1 MPWRHPVGLDALLP
15 SCRACKAA
23 ALFVWHRHAGPH
35 RRDPLR
41 RSHAPSTSLHRVA
54 VPCSTPSPRL
64 VPRLFCARRPVR
76 LVLHGKVAPLR
87 GCASVVPPSLHG
99 VASTLL
105 HGVASASLHGV
116 ASTLLHGVASASL
129 HGVASASLHGVA
141 STLLHGVASTS
152 LHRVGS
158 TLLHGVASTSLRGVA
173 STLLHGRDDA
183 RKAADLRRRSPSPGG
198 ELQQKCEA
206 MGTVALHRGFPLMRM
221 IFFDKTPPW
230 DPCLWGEVE

>member
-105 HGVASASLHGV
+105 HEVASASLHRVASTSLHGV
-116 ASTLLHGVASASL
+116 ASTLLHEVASASL
-129 HGVASASLHGVA
+129 HRVASTSLHGVASIPLHGVA
-141 STLLHGVASTS
+141 STLLY
-152 LHRVGS
+152 
-158 TLLHGVASTSLRGVA
+158 
-173 STLLHGRDDA
+173 GRDDA
-183 RKAADLRRRSPSPGG
+183 RKTADLRRGSPSPGG

>member
-1 MPWRHPVGLDALLP
+1 MPWRLPVGLDALLP

-105 HGVASASLHGV
+105 HEVASASLHGGT
-116 ASTLLHGVASASL
+116 SIPLHGVASASL
-129 HGVASASLHGVA
+129 HE
-141 STLLHGVASTS
+141 
-152 LHRVGS
+152 
-158 TLLHGVASTSLRGVA
+158 VA

-183 RKAADLRRRSPSPGG
+183 RKTADSRRRSPSPGG

>member
-99 VASTLL
+99 VAS
-105 HGVASASLHGV
+105 
-116 ASTLLHGVASASL
+116 ASL

-141 STLLHGVASTS
+141 SIPLHGVASIP
-152 LHRVGS
+152 LH
-158 TLLHGVASTSLRGVA
+158 GVA

-183 RKAADLRRRSPSPGG
+183 RKTADLRRRSPSPGG

>member
-99 VASTLL
+99 VASIPL

-116 ASTLLHGVASASL
+116 ASIPLHGVASIPL
-129 HGVASASLHGVA
+129 H
-141 STLLHGVASTS
+141 
-152 LHRVGS
+152 
-158 TLLHGVASTSLRGVA
+158 GVA

-183 RKAADLRRRSPSPGG
+183 RKTADLRRRSPSPGG

>member
-1 MPWRHPVGLDALLP
+1 MPWRLPVGLDALLP

-23 ALFVWHRHAGPH
+23 ALLVWHRHAGSH

-54 VPCSTPSPRL
+54 VPCSTPSPRHAPTPAL
-64 VPRLFCARRPVR
+64 RCRSVSFC
-76 LVLHGKVAPLR
+76 G
-87 GCASVVPPSLHG
+87 ASSLPFADVPPSCLRFAPRGHLH
-99 VASTLL
+99 
-105 HGVASASLHGV
+105 SAPRGCLRFAPRVG
-116 ASTLLHGVASASL
+116 
-129 HGVASASLHGVA
+129 
-141 STLLHGVASTS
+141 STS
-152 LHRVGS
+152 LHRY
-158 TLLHGVASTSLRGVA
+158 
-173 STLLHGRDDA
+173 DEA
-183 RKAADLRRRSPSPGG
+183 RKTADLRHRSPSPGG

>member
-99 VASTLL
+99 VASIPL
-105 HGVASASLHGV
+105 H
-116 ASTLLHGVASASL
+116 
-129 HGVASASLHGVA
+129 
-141 STLLHGVASTS
+141 
-152 LHRVGS
+152 
-158 TLLHGVASTSLRGVA
+158 GVA

-183 RKAADLRRRSPSPGG
+183 RKTADLRRRSPSPGG

>member
-105 HGVASASLHGV
+105 HEVASASLHRVASTSLHGVASIPLHGV
-116 ASTLLHGVASASL
+116 ASTLLY
-129 HGVASASLHGVA
+129 
-141 STLLHGVASTS
+141 
-152 LHRVGS
+152 
-158 TLLHGVASTSLRGVA
+158 
-173 STLLHGRDDA
+173 GRDDA
-183 RKAADLRRRSPSPGG
+183 RKTADLRRGSPSPGG

>member
-141 STLLHGVASTS
+141 STLLHG
-152 LHRVGS
+152 
-158 TLLHGVASTSLRGVA
+158 
-173 STLLHGRDDA
+173 RDDA
-183 RKAADLRRRSPSPGG
+183 RKTADLRRRSPSPGG

>member
-105 HGVASASLHGV
+105 HEVASASLHGGT
-116 ASTLLHGVASASL
+116 SIPLHGVASASL
-129 HGVASASLHGVA
+129 HE
-141 STLLHGVASTS
+141 
-152 LHRVGS
+152 
-158 TLLHGVASTSLRGVA
+158 VA

-183 RKAADLRRRSPSPGG
+183 RKTADLRHRSPSPGG

>member
-105 HGVASASLHGV
+105 HEVASASLHGV
-116 ASTLLHGVASASL
+116 AST
-129 HGVASASLHGVA
+129 
-141 STLLHGVASTS
+141 S
-152 LHRVGS
+152 LHRC
-158 TLLHGVASTSLRGVA
+158 
-173 STLLHGRDDA
+173 DEA
-183 RKAADLRRRSPSPGG
+183 RKTADLRHRSPSPGG

-206 MGTVALHRGFPLMRM
+206 MGTVALHPGFPLMRM

>member
-41 RSHAPSTSLHRVA
+41 RSHAPSTSLHRVV

-87 GCASVVPPSLHG
+87 GCASVVPP
-99 VASTLL
+99 LL
-105 HGVASASLHGV
+105 H
-116 ASTLLHGVASASL
+116 
-129 HGVASASLHGVA
+129 
-141 STLLHGVASTS
+141 
-152 LHRVGS
+152 
-158 TLLHGVASTSLRGVA
+158 GVA

-183 RKAADLRRRSPSPGG
+183 RKTADLRRRSPSPGG

>member
-1 MPWRHPVGLDALLP
+1 MPWRLPVGLDALLT

-99 VASTLL
+99 VAST
-105 HGVASASLHGV
+105 
-116 ASTLLHGVASASL
+116 SL

-141 STLLHGVASTS
+141 SIPLH
-152 LHRVGS
+152 
-158 TLLHGVASTSLRGVA
+158 GVA

-183 RKAADLRRRSPSPGG
+183 RKTADLSRRSPSPGG

>member
-41 RSHAPSTSLHRVA
+41 RSHAPSTSLHRVV

-87 GCASVVPPSLHG
+87 GCASVVPPLLHG

-105 HGVASASLHGV
+105 HGVASALLHGVASALLHGV
-116 ASTLLHGVASASL
+116 ASTLLHGVASIPL
-129 HGVASASLHGVA
+129 H
-141 STLLHGVASTS
+141 
-152 LHRVGS
+152 
-158 TLLHGVASTSLRGVA
+158 GVA

-183 RKAADLRRRSPSPGG
+183 RKTADLRRRSPSPGG

>member
-99 VASTLL
+99 VVSTLL

-116 ASTLLHGVASASL
+116 ASTS
-129 HGVASASLHGVA
+129 
-141 STLLHGVASTS
+141 
-152 LHRVGS
+152 
-158 TLLHGVASTSLRGVA
+158 
-173 STLLHGRDDA
+173 LHGRDDA
-183 RKAADLRRRSPSPGG
+183 RKTADLRRRSPSPGG

>member
-41 RSHAPSTSLHRVA
+41 RSHAPSTSLHRVV

-99 VASTLL
+99 VAS
-105 HGVASASLHGV
+105 ASLHGV
-116 ASTLLHGVASASL
+116 AST
-129 HGVASASLHGVA
+129 SLHGVA

-152 LHRVGS
+152 LH
-158 TLLHGVASTSLRGVA
+158 GVA

-183 RKAADLRRRSPSPGG
+183 RKTADLRRRSPSPGG

>member
-1 MPWRHPVGLDALLP
+1 MPWRLPVGLDALLP

-105 HGVASASLHGV
+105 HEVASASLHGV
-116 ASTLLHGVASASL
+116 ASTSL
-129 HGVASASLHGVA
+129 HGVASIPLH
-141 STLLHGVASTS
+141 
-152 LHRVGS
+152 
-158 TLLHGVASTSLRGVA
+158 GVA

-183 RKAADLRRRSPSPGG
+183 RKTADLRRRSPSPGG

>member
-99 VASTLL
+99 VAS
-105 HGVASASLHGV
+105 ASLHGV
-116 ASTLLHGVASASL
+116 ASIPLHRVASASL

-141 STLLHGVASTS
+141 SIPLH
-152 LHRVGS
+152 
-158 TLLHGVASTSLRGVA
+158 GVA

-183 RKAADLRRRSPSPGG
+183 RKTADLRRRSPSPGG

>member
-105 HGVASASLHGV
+105 HG
-116 ASTLLHGVASASL
+116 
-129 HGVASASLHGVA
+129 
-141 STLLHGVASTS
+141 
-152 LHRVGS
+152 
-158 TLLHGVASTSLRGVA
+158 
-173 STLLHGRDDA
+173 RDDA
-183 RKAADLRRRSPSPGG
+183 RKTADLRRRSPSPGG

>member
-64 VPRLFCARRPVR
+64 VPRLFCACRSVLFCRVR
-76 LVLHGKVAPLR
+76 SLPFA
-87 GCASVVPPSLHG
+87 AAPPSCLYFAPW

-105 HGVASASLHGV
+105 HRV
-116 ASTLLHGVASASL
+116 ASTLLH
-129 HGVASASLHGVA
+129 
-141 STLLHGVASTS
+141 
-152 LHRVGS
+152 R
-158 TLLHGVASTSLRGVA
+158 VA

-183 RKAADLRRRSPSPGG
+183 RKTADLRRRSPSPGG
-198 ELQQKCEA
+198 ELHQKCEA

>member
-1 MPWRHPVGLDALLP
+1 MPWRLPVGLDALLP

-23 ALFVWHRHAGPH
+23 ALFVWHRHAGAH

-64 VPRLFCARRPVR
+64 VPRLFCACRPVR

-87 GCASVVPPSLHG
+87 SCASVVPPSLHG

-105 HGVASASLHGV
+105 QGSPPLCSMGSPPSLHRVGSTLLHRV
-116 ASTLLHGVASASL
+116 ASTLLHGVASIP
-129 HGVASASLHGVA
+129 
-141 STLLHGVASTS
+141 
-152 LHRVGS
+152 
-158 TLLHGVASTSLRGVA
+158 
-173 STLLHGRDDA
+173 LHGRDDA
-183 RKAADLRRRSPSPGG
+183 RQTADLRRRSPSPGG

>member
-99 VASTLL
+99 VVSTLL

-116 ASTLLHGVASASL
+116 ASTSL
-129 HGVASASLHGVA
+129 HGVASIPLH
-141 STLLHGVASTS
+141 
-152 LHRVGS
+152 
-158 TLLHGVASTSLRGVA
+158 GVA

-183 RKAADLRRRSPSPGG
+183 RKTADLRRRSPSPGG

-230 DPCLWGEVE
+230 NPCLWGEVE

>member
-105 HGVASASLHGV
+105 HEVASTSLHGV
-116 ASTLLHGVASASL
+116 ASTLLHEVASASI
-129 HGVASASLHGVA
+129 HRVASTSLHGVA
-141 STLLHGVASTS
+141 STLLY
-152 LHRVGS
+152 
-158 TLLHGVASTSLRGVA
+158 
-173 STLLHGRDDA
+173 GRDDA

>member
-64 VPRLFCARRPVR
+64 VPRLFCACRSVLFCRVR
-76 LVLHGKVAPLR
+76 SLP
-87 GCASVVPPSLHG
+87 CAAAPPSCLYFAPW

-105 HGVASASLHGV
+105 PPGRLHSAPTGSPPLCSMG
-116 ASTLLHGVASASL
+116 SPPFRSC
-129 HGVASASLHGVA
+129 GVA

>member
-1 MPWRHPVGLDALLP
+1 MPWRHSVGLDALLP

-105 HGVASASLHGV
+105 HEVASASLHGV
-116 ASTLLHGVASASL
+116 ASTSL
-129 HGVASASLHGVA
+129 HGVASIPLH
-141 STLLHGVASTS
+141 
-152 LHRVGS
+152 
-158 TLLHGVASTSLRGVA
+158 GVA

-183 RKAADLRRRSPSPGG
+183 RKTADLRRRSPSPGG

>member
-1 MPWRHPVGLDALLP
+1 MPWRLPVGLDALLP

-87 GCASVVPPSLHG
+87 SCASVVPPSLHRVGSTLLQGSPLLRSIGSAPLCSRGRLHFAPG

-105 HGVASASLHGV
+105 
-116 ASTLLHGVASASL
+116 
-129 HGVASASLHGVA
+129 
-141 STLLHGVASTS
+141 
-152 LHRVGS
+152 R
-158 TLLHGVASTSLRGVA
+158 GVASTSLRGVA

>member
-76 LVLHGKVAPLR
+76 LVLQGKVAPLR
-87 GCASVVPPSLHG
+87 GCASVVPLLRSMGSPPLCSMGSPPLCSMGSPPFRSCG

-105 HGVASASLHGV
+105 H
-116 ASTLLHGVASASL
+116 
-129 HGVASASLHGVA
+129 
-141 STLLHGVASTS
+141 
-152 LHRVGS
+152 RY
-158 TLLHGVASTSLRGVA
+158 
-173 STLLHGRDDA
+173 DEA
-183 RKAADLRRRSPSPGG
+183 RKTADLSRRSPSPGG